1 VLSDLQWEEVDL
13 CYVVFEVLHL
23 VRRKN
28 VRNLLMKV
36 VSSELGEKD
45 EKTEKRAV
53 FHQHGLRE
61 TWVVIT

>member
-28 VRNLLMKV
+28 VKNLLMKV

-61 TWVVIT
+61 T